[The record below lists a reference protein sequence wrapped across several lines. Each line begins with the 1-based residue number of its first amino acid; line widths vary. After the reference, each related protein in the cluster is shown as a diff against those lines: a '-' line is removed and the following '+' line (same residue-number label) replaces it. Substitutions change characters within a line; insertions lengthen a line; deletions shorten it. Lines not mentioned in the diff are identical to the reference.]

1 MGGACGQGE
10 VGWRRRTD
18 RPRDAPR
25 GRAGGRQTPRRRHRC
40 PFRLLYAQ
48 DRCFAGV
55 KRLSN
60 AQETPRK
67 QLEPAGTKL
76 VT

>member
-10 VGWRRRTD
+10 VDWRRQTVTV
-18 RPRDAPR
+18 RPTRP
-25 GRAGGRQTPRRRHRC
+25 AGGRQDAPWTTQTC
-40 PFRLLYAQ
+40 PSRLLYAR
-48 DRCFAGV
+48 DRCFADV
-55 KRLSN
+55 ERLCN
-60 AQETPRK
+60 AQGTPRK